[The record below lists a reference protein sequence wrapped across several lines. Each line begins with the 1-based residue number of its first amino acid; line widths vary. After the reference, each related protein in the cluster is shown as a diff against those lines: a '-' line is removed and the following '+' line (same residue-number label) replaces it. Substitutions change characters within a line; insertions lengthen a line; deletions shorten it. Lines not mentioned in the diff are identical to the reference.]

1 MKDIQ
6 EINGVLLRL
15 IKERIEKLNAEN
27 TTYINL
33 VLLATALGI
42 ESKEVLSHIDKE
54 LENENF

>member
-42 ESKEVLSHIDKE
+42 ESREVLSHIDKE